1 MDEID
6 KATAPP
12 KPEEED
18 EEEEEFRPCCPEKA
32 EDEGFLTQQG
42 LKKKVLRLGEG
53 WLVPEPG
60 DEITGISI
68 DHPFLSS
75 ILLSGSFR
83 FLSSD
88 MSFCITW
95 WVFVYFS
102 IYMQIQLL
110 SRYVLFF
117 FIFWFICWEN

>member
-6 KATAPP
+6 EATAPP
-12 KPEEED
+12 KPEEE
-18 EEEEEFRPCCPEKA
+18 EKFRPHYPEKA

-42 LKKKVLRLGEG
+42 LKKKLLRLGVG

-68 DHPFLSS
+68 NHPFLSS
-75 ILLSGSFR
+75 ILLSGSFQ

-88 MSFCITW
+88 MNF
-95 WVFVYFS
+95 
-102 IYMQIQLL
+102 
-110 SRYVLFF
+110 
-117 FIFWFICWEN
+117 